1 MSWRN
6 YLKSQSTP
14 LYTEDWIGLKRLDDE
29 DKLHFMSVEVS
40 SEHKIQPDITQLLD
54 VRHVLMCFY
63 FLLWPLQG
71 DHLQLDK
78 DSLDEIIDK
87 FLR

>member
-40 SEHKIQPDITQLLD
+40 QEHKIQPDITWMLD
-54 VRHVLMCFY
+54 VWHVIMCM
-63 FLLWPLQG
+63 LLLSRTFAGRPSSAGQG
-71 DHLQLDK
+71 F
-78 DSLDEIIDK
+78 SG
-87 FLR
+87 RNY

>member
-14 LYTEDWIGLKRLDDE
+14 LYTEDWIGLKRLDNE

-40 SEHKIQPDITQLLD
+40 REHKIQPDITQLLD
-54 VRHVLMCFY
+54 VWHVLMC
-63 FLLWPLQG
+63 LLLLTLIFAGRPSSAGQG
-71 DHLQLDK
+71 F
-78 DSLDEIIDK
+78 SG
-87 FLR
+87 RNY

>member
-1 MSWRN
+1 MH
-6 YLKSQSTP
+6 LPVQSTP

-54 VRHVLMCFY
+54 VWHVLMCLLL
-63 FLLWPLQG
+63 FLLWSLQG